1 MARIKYYYNTS
12 KLRYEKVEITWK
24 QRIIRVIG
32 FLSTAAVFALL
43 IIVLAYTYLDSPKEK
58 QLKREIDQLK
68 LQYDLNIEKLS
79 LMERVLKNLQERDEN
94 IYRVVFEAEPIKE
107 SIRTAG
113 FSASQYNDL
122 QGFDNSDLMIETA
135 KRINRVA
142 KQMYIQSKS
151 YDDVARMVKDKTKL
165 LASIPAIQP
174 VRNRELNRIGSGF
187 GYRIDPIYKSVKFHE
202 GIDFTAPMRTEIY
215 ATGDGRVVEIEKLHR
230 GYGNMIVIDHG
241 YGYRTLYAHLSA
253 FKVRIGQQVR
263 RGEVIGLVG
272 NTGKSTAPHLHYEVI
287 KDGQKVNPINFFY
300 NDITASQYEQL
311 ITNASVV
318 NQAFD

>member
-12 KLRYEKVEITWK
+12 KLRYEKVEITWR
-24 QRIIRVIG
+24 QRIIRLFG

-68 LQYDLNIEKLS
+68 LQYDLNLEKIS

-113 FSASQYNDL
+113 FNASQYNDL
-122 QGFDNSDLMIETA
+122 QGFENSELMIETA

-151 YDDVARMVKDKTKL
+151 YDEVARMVKDKTKL

-174 VRNRELNRIGSGF
+174 VSNRELNRIGSGF

-311 ITNASVV
+311 ITNASIV

>member
-1 MARIKYYYNTS
+1 
-12 KLRYEKVEITWK
+12 
-24 QRIIRVIG
+24 
-32 FLSTAAVFALL
+32 
-43 IIVLAYTYLDSPKEK
+43 
-58 QLKREIDQLK
+58 
-68 LQYDLNIEKLS
+68 
-79 LMERVLKNLQERDEN
+79 
-94 IYRVVFEAEPIKE
+94 VVFEAEPIKE

-113 FSASQYNDL
+113 FNASQYNDL
-122 QGFDNSDLMIETA
+122 QGFENSELMIETA

-151 YDDVARMVKDKTKL
+151 YDEVARMVKDKTKL

-311 ITNASVV
+311 ITNASIV